1 MNTNNI
7 QSLSLDE
14 LEKLAASIRAFLI
27 QSISQTGGHLSS
39 NLGVVELTIA
49 LHYVFHSPQD
59 QMIFDVGHQSYTHK
73 ILTGRMDQFSTLR
86 QKDGLSGFQKRKE
99 SIHDPWEAGHSSTS
113 LSAALGLAIARD
125 MQHKDH
131 QVIAIIGDGALSGGM
146 AFEAL
151 QDIGSKQRKMIIV
164 CNDNRMSISENN
176 AGFEKG
182 FLDRSLFESCGLDY
196 VGPLNGH
203 DLKALIQTFESI
215 KDHQGP
221 IVVHVLTQKGKGY
234 PLAEIDMEGNWHG
247 VGPFDVASGKMK
259 KKSGYSWSALMADAL
274 MELAQKNEKIV
285 AITPAMAQGSKLY
298 GFQKAFPDRF
308 FDCGIAEQ
316 HAITM
321 ASAMAQGGIRPFVS
335 VYSSFLQRA
344 FDSLL
349 HDTSRMDLPVVIGVD
364 RAGLV
369 GADGETHQGVFD
381 IRMMEMMPH
390 MILSQ
395 PKDGKEA
402 RNLLYTAFCQDHPFA
417 IRYPRGGVEKTDTAF
432 ERIPIGSWTKE
443 IVGSHP
449 VCIVI
454 TYGPKVDVF
463 IQKAKEENLSLVVVN
478 ARFFKPVDQNMLAE
492 LDRMDLPILVW
503 ETDQIGSLSD
513 VIRRTIWK
521 PITVIGIGDHF
532 VEQGDIPSLEKE
544 EHIDVDTVI
553 RVVKKRKT
561 SIL

>member
-1 MNTNNI
+1 M
-7 QSLSLDE
+7 
-14 LEKLAASIRAFLI
+14 
-27 QSISQTGGHLSS
+27 
-39 NLGVVELTIA
+39 
-49 LHYVFHSPQD
+49 
-59 QMIFDVGHQSYTHK
+59 
-73 ILTGRMDQFSTLR
+73 
-86 QKDGLSGFQKRKE
+86 
-99 SIHDPWEAGHSSTS
+99 
-113 LSAALGLAIARD
+113 
-125 MQHKDH
+125 
-131 QVIAIIGDGALSGGM
+131 
-146 AFEAL
+146 
-151 QDIGSKQRKMIIV
+151 
-164 CNDNRMSISENN
+164 
-176 AGFEKG
+176 
-182 FLDRSLFESCGLDY
+182 
-196 VGPLNGH
+196 
-203 DLKALIQTFESI
+203 
-215 KDHQGP
+215 
-221 IVVHVLTQKGKGY
+221 TQKGKGY

-247 VGPFDVASGKMK
+247 VGPFDVASGKM

-349 HDTSRMDLPVVIGVD
+349 HDASRMDLPIVIGVD

-402 RNLLYTAFCQDHPFA
+402 RDLLYTAFCQKHPFA

-449 VCIVI
+449 FCIVI
-454 TYGPKVDVF
+454 TYGPKVDVL

-553 RVVKKRKT
+553 RFVKKRKT

>member
-182 FLDRSLFESCGLDY
+182 FLDRSLFASCGLDY

-247 VGPFDVASGKMK
+247 VGPFDVASGKM

-335 VYSSFLQRA
+335 EYSSFLQRA

-349 HDTSRMDLPVVIGVD
+349 HDTSRMDLPVVIDVD

-369 GADGETHQGVFD
+369 AADGETHQGVFD

-402 RNLLYTAFCQDHPFA
+402 RNLLYTAFLQKHPFA

-432 ERIPIGSWTKE
+432 ERIPIGSWTKK
-443 IVGSHP
+443 IVGSYP
-449 VCIVI
+449 FCIVI
-454 TYGPKVDVF
+454 TYGPKVDVL
-463 IQKAKEENLSLVVVN
+463 IQKAKEEKLSLVVVN
-478 ARFFKPVDQNMLAE
+478 ARFFKPVDEKMLAA
-492 LDRMDLPILVW
+492 LDQMDLPILVW

>member
-259 KKSGYSWSALMADAL
+259 KSGYSWSALMADAL

-349 HDTSRMDLPVVIGVD
+349 HDASRMDLPIVIGVD

-449 VCIVI
+449 VCIV
-454 TYGPKVDVF
+454 
-463 IQKAKEENLSLVVVN
+463 
-478 ARFFKPVDQNMLAE
+478 
-492 LDRMDLPILVW
+492 
-503 ETDQIGSLSD
+503 
-513 VIRRTIWK
+513 
-521 PITVIGIGDHF
+521 
-532 VEQGDIPSLEKE
+532 
-544 EHIDVDTVI
+544 
-553 RVVKKRKT
+553 
-561 SIL
+561 

>member
-247 VGPFDVASGKMK
+247 VGPFDMASGKM

-349 HDTSRMDLPVVIGVD
+349 HDASRMDLPIVIGVD

-402 RNLLYTAFCQDHPFA
+402 RNLLYTAFLQKHPFA

-454 TYGPKVDVF
+454 TYGPKVDAL
-463 IQKAKEENLSLVVVN
+463 IQKAEEENLSLVVVN
-478 ARFFKPVDQNMLAE
+478 ARFFKPVDEKMLAA

-503 ETDQIGSLSD
+503 EPDQIGSLSD
-513 VIRRTIWK
+513 SIRRTIWK

-553 RVVKKRKT
+553 RFVKKRKT

>member
-151 QDIGSKQRKMIIV
+151 QDIGSKQRNMIIV

-182 FLDRSLFESCGLDY
+182 FLDRSLFASCGLDY

-247 VGPFDVASGKMK
+247 VGPFDVASGKM

-335 VYSSFLQRA
+335 EYSSFLQRA

-402 RNLLYTAFCQDHPFA
+402 RNLLYTAFLQKHPFA

-432 ERIPIGSWTKE
+432 ERIPIGSWTKK
-443 IVGSHP
+443 IVGSYP
-449 VCIVI
+449 FCIVI
-454 TYGPKVDVF
+454 TYGPKVDVL
-463 IQKAKEENLSLVVVN
+463 IQKAKEEKLSLVVVN
-478 ARFFKPVDQNMLAE
+478 ARFFKPVDEKMLAA
-492 LDRMDLPILVW
+492 LDQMDLPILVW

>member
-164 CNDNRMSISENN
+164 CNDNCMSISENN
-176 AGFEKG
+176 AGFERG
-182 FLDRSLFESCGLDY
+182 FLDRSLFASCGLDY

-247 VGPFDVASGKMK
+247 VGPFDVASGKM

-349 HDTSRMDLPVVIGVD
+349 HDASRMDLPIVIGVD

-402 RNLLYTAFCQDHPFA
+402 RNLLYTAFLQKHPFA

-432 ERIPIGSWTKE
+432 ERIPIGSWTKK

-449 VCIVI
+449 FCIVI
-454 TYGPKVDVF
+454 TYGPKVDVL
-463 IQKAKEENLSLVVVN
+463 IQKAKEEKLSLVVVN
-478 ARFFKPVDQNMLAE
+478 ARFFKPVDEKMLAA
-492 LDRMDLPILVW
+492 LDQMDLPILVW

>member
-176 AGFEKG
+176 AGFERG
-182 FLDRSLFESCGLDY
+182 FLDRSLFASCGLDY

-349 HDTSRMDLPVVIGVD
+349 HDTSRMDLPVVFGVD

-402 RNLLYTAFCQDHPFA
+402 RNLLYTAFLQKHPFA

-432 ERIPIGSWTKE
+432 ERIPIGSWTKK

-449 VCIVI
+449 FCIVI
-454 TYGPKVDVF
+454 TYGPKVDVL
-463 IQKAKEENLSLVVVN
+463 IQKAKEEKLSLVVVN
-478 ARFFKPVDQNMLAE
+478 ARFFKPVDEKMLAA
-492 LDRMDLPILVW
+492 LDQMDLPILVW

>member
-151 QDIGSKQRKMIIV
+151 QDIGSKQRNMIIV

-182 FLDRSLFESCGLDY
+182 FLDRSLFASCGLDY

-247 VGPFDVASGKMK
+247 VGPFDVASGKM

-402 RNLLYTAFCQDHPFA
+402 RNLLYTAFLQKHPFA

-432 ERIPIGSWTKE
+432 ERIPIGSWTKK
-443 IVGSHP
+443 IVGSYP
-449 VCIVI
+449 FCIVI
-454 TYGPKVDVF
+454 TYGPKVDVL
-463 IQKAKEENLSLVVVN
+463 IQKAKEEKLSLVVVN
-478 ARFFKPVDQNMLAE
+478 ARFFKPVDEKMLAA
-492 LDRMDLPILVW
+492 LDQMDLPILVW

>member
-259 KKSGYSWSALMADAL
+259 KSGYSWSALMADAL

-349 HDTSRMDLPVVIGVD
+349 HDASRMDLPIVIGVD

-402 RNLLYTAFCQDHPFA
+402 RNLLYTAFLQKHPFA

-432 ERIPIGSWTKE
+432 ERIPIGSWTKK

-449 VCIVI
+449 FCIVI
-454 TYGPKVDVF
+454 TYGPKVDVL
-463 IQKAKEENLSLVVVN
+463 IQKAKEEKLSLVVVN
-478 ARFFKPVDQNMLAE
+478 ARFFKPVDEKMLAA
-492 LDRMDLPILVW
+492 LDQMDLPILVW

>member
-176 AGFEKG
+176 AGFERG
-182 FLDRSLFESCGLDY
+182 FLDRSLFASCGLDY

-259 KKSGYSWSALMADAL
+259 KSGYSWSALMADAL
-274 MELAQKNEKIV
+274 MELAQTNEKIV

-349 HDTSRMDLPVVIGVD
+349 HDASRMDLPIVIGVD

-402 RNLLYTAFCQDHPFA
+402 RNLLYTAFLQKHPFA

-432 ERIPIGSWTKE
+432 ERIPIGSWTKK

-449 VCIVI
+449 FCIVI
-454 TYGPKVDVF
+454 TYGPKVDVL
-463 IQKAKEENLSLVVVN
+463 IQKAKEEKLSLVVVN
-478 ARFFKPVDQNMLAE
+478 ARFFKPVDEKMLAA
-492 LDRMDLPILVW
+492 LDQMDLPILVW

>member
-125 MQHKDH
+125 IQHKEH

-182 FLDRSLFESCGLDY
+182 FLDRSLFASCGLDY

-203 DLKALIQTFESI
+203 DLKALIQAFESI

-274 MELAQKNEKIV
+274 MELAQTNEKIV

-349 HDTSRMDLPVVIGVD
+349 HDASRMDLPIVIGVD

-402 RNLLYTAFCQDHPFA
+402 RDLLYTAFCQKHPFA
-417 IRYPRGGVEKTDTAF
+417 IRYPRGNVEKTDTTFAC
-432 ERIPIGSWTKE
+432 IPIGSWTKE

-454 TYGPKVDVF
+454 TYGPKVDVL

-478 ARFFKPVDQNMLAE
+478 ARFFKPVDENMLTE
-492 LDRMDLPILVW
+492 LNRMDLPILVW
-503 ETDQIGSLSD
+503 ETDQMGSLSD
-513 VIRRTIWK
+513 LVRRTIWK
-521 PITVIGIGDHF
+521 PLTVIGIGDHF
-532 VEQGDIPSLEKE
+532 VEQGDIPSLEKAE
-544 EHIDVDTVI
+544 QIDVDSVI
-553 RVVKKRKT
+553 KVVKQKNFR
-561 SIL
+561 IL